1 MSYTDL
7 ELLKKGCPSAF
18 ADIYAKHSRNIFWV
32 GKRLID
38 DEFVIESLVQ
48 DAFLKLWIHR
58 DTIESPKHIF
68 FFLRFVMKRECI
80 SYYTRPK
87 NKFSRNVHS
96 LESFENYQDYM
107 AGYDP
112 LNEAEIQKLQDMD
125 QEYFDRI
132 KQVLPLLNT
141 ESSHLIELCLKY
153 GFQYKAIAEAMG
165 TSIKETSNNIKK
177 AIDDIKNVIDQGDK
191 LEPKQSM
198 IKMNVQKVMT
208 EQQAEVLKLRCEGKY
223 SFDSIATMLNLS
235 QKEVHSE
242 FMAAYKLSQNEHQ
255 LQTKSA

>member
-1 MSYTDL
+1 MSNTDF

-58 DTIESPKHIF
+58 ETIESPKHIF

-87 NKFSRNVHS
+87 NKFSRKIHS
-96 LESFENYQDYM
+96 LENFENYQDYM

-112 LNEAEIQKLQDMD
+112 LYEADIQKLQDMD
-125 QEYFDRI
+125 QKDFDRV
-132 KQVLPLLNT
+132 KKVLPLLNT
-141 ESSHLIELCLKY
+141 ESRRFIELCLKY
-153 GFQYKAIAEAMG
+153 GFQYKAISEAMG
-165 TSIKETSNNIKK
+165 TSIKETSNNIKN
-177 AIDDIKNVIDQGDK
+177 AIGDIKNIIDQGDK
-191 LEPKQSM
+191 LESKQSAVAM
-198 IKMNVQKVMT
+198 KIQGVMT
-208 EQQAEVLKLRCEGKY
+208 EQQAEVLKLRCEEKY
-223 SFDSIATMLNLS
+223 SFDAIATTLNLS

-242 FMAAYKLSQNEHQ
+242 FMAAYKLSRDEYQQ
-255 LQTKSA
+255 QPQSA